1 MIREEKSN
9 ETFGCGF
16 NKFKLA
22 GAAKRC
28 KELGLDFKIL
38 CMGPERLKRLLKRN
52 HNVEIDIEG
61 KYRFQVTRE
70 AQEIIYG

>member
-9 ETFGCGF
+9 ETLGCGF
-16 NKFKLA
+16 NKFKHA
-22 GAAKRC
+22 GDAKRC
-28 KELGLDFKIL
+28 KELGLDFRIH
-38 CMGPERLKRLLKRN
+38 CMGSERLKRLLKRN

-61 KYRFQVTRE
+61 KDRFQVTRE